1 MDAHTPDTTF
11 LPPCDGAAV
20 FLDFDG
26 TLVDLAPTPDAIHIP
41 DALPGLLHAL
51 SDRTVGAL
59 ALVSG
64 RAVVDLANW
73 LPDYTGLIV
82 GGHGA
87 EWRRDGTLRA
97 RVDLSQDHLD
107 VLSDAARAFAGTHP
121 ALLLEEKPTGL
132 VLHYRAQPNLHDKV
146 TQFTDHLS
154 QTHDQFEA
162 HPAKMAVEMRPRGV
176 GKDLALADLMDM
188 PAFAGRV
195 PVMIGDDTT
204 DEPALAWVQA
214 RGGVAIKVGQGD
226 TVANHR
232 LPDPDAVRATLHH
245 WQC

>member
-1 MDAHTPDTTF
+1 MDAHTPNTTF

-41 DALPGLLHAL
+41 DTLTTLLSALT
-51 SDRTVGAL
+51 DKTDGAL

-64 RAVVDLANW
+64 RAAQDLADW
-73 LPDYTGLIV
+73 LPDYNGLIV

-87 EWRRDGTLRA
+87 EWRRDGTLSP

-107 VLSDAARAFAGTHP
+107 VLRDAARAFVGTHP

-132 VLHYRAQPNLHDKV
+132 VLHYRAQPNLRDKV
-146 TQFTDHLS
+146 TEFTGHLS

-176 GKDLALADLMDM
+176 GKDVALADIMDM
-188 PAFAGRV
+188 PAFKGRT
-195 PVMIGDDTT
+195 PVMIGDDAT

-214 RGGVAIKVGQGD
+214 RGGAAIKVGQGD
-226 TVANHR
+226 SVANHR
-232 LPDPDAVRATLHH
+232 LPDPDAVRAMLYH
-245 WQC
+245 WQ